1 MGRKWHAVAALGM
14 AYAVAAAVADG
25 DKGLSF
31 AGTVA
36 GPEEASSPRKL
47 ASLYGTTYHHVWPPM
62 KFGWRIVLG
71 SFIGFFGA
79 AFGSVGGVGGGGIF
93 VPMLTLI
100 IGFDPKSSAAMSK
113 CMITGAAVS
122 TVYCNLKL
130 KHPTLDMPM
139 IDYDLALL
147 IQPMLMMGVSIG
159 VICNVIFPEWL
170 VTILLIIL
178 FLVTAIKAFLKG
190 VEAWKKETM
199 IRRVWY
205 IFRMFFCGTY
215 LLRMLTCY
223 SFQEAKAKQ
232 LEKSNEDTRYTPP
245 PIGPDPAAETKKP
258 TDEAV
263 SIWKNIY
270 WKEFGLLASVWVA
283 FLTLQV
289 TKTMAK
295 DGHNLRWGELHHL
308 PSSAN
313 KKMIQ
318 HPRLQDCFLTVS
330 LPLSNNYVATCSTWY
345 WVLTVLQIPV
355 SVGVSMYQAA
365 SLVQGKRALS
375 SRANNQTSPKA
386 HQILVYCFFGVT
398 AGVLAGLLGVGGGVV
413 MGPLFLELGI
423 HPQVSSATASF
434 AMMFSS
440 SMAAVEYYLLKRF
453 PVPYAGR
460 KEAGQL
466 ARAGIIYHLHIVL
479 HDLRQRDFSRWSR
492 HLQDDSQDGAA
503 RIHGIRQHL
512 QLSCVGSTHTRTA

>member
-1 MGRKWHAVAALGM
+1 MEERDNDK
-14 AYAVAAAVADG
+14 
-25 DKGLSF
+25 KGL
-31 AGTVA
+31 
-36 GPEEASSPRKL
+36 
-47 ASLYGTTYHHVWPPM
+47 
-62 KFGWRIVLG
+62 
-71 SFIGFFGA
+71 
-79 AFGSVGGVGGGGIF
+79 
-93 VPMLTLI
+93 
-100 IGFDPKSSAAMSK
+100 
-113 CMITGAAVS
+113 
-122 TVYCNLKL
+122 
-130 KHPTLDMPM
+130 
-139 IDYDLALL
+139 
-147 IQPMLMMGVSIG
+147 
-159 VICNVIFPEWL
+159 
-170 VTILLIIL
+170 
-178 FLVTAIKAFLKG
+178 
-190 VEAWKKETM
+190 
-199 IRRVWY
+199 
-205 IFRMFFCGTY
+205 
-215 LLRMLTCY
+215 
-223 SFQEAKAKQ
+223 EAKAKQ

-289 TKTMAK
+289 TK
-295 DGHNLRWGELHHL
+295 
-308 PSSAN
+308 
-313 KKMIQ
+313 
-318 HPRLQDCFLTVS
+318 
-330 LPLSNNYVATCSTWY
+330 NYVATCSTWY

-453 PVPYAGR
+453 PVPYALFFTSLTFVAAIVGQRVARKLVNWLGR
-460 KEAGQL
+460 ASFIIFILSSMIFVSAISLGGVGISKTTHKM
-466 ARAGIIYHLHIVL
+466 ARHEYMG
-479 HDLRQRDFSRWSR
+479 F
-492 HLQDDSQDGAA
+492 
-503 RIHGIRQHL
+503 
-512 QLSCVGSTHTRTA
+512 

>member
-1 MGRKWHAVAALGM
+1 
-14 AYAVAAAVADG
+14 
-25 DKGLSF
+25 SF
-31 AGTVA
+31 LQCLKRTFLKS
-36 GPEEASSPRKL
+36 PHNCRHSSR
-47 ASLYGTTYHHVWPPM
+47 PM

-199 IRRVWY
+199 IRR
-205 IFRMFFCGTY
+205 
-215 LLRMLTCY
+215 
-223 SFQEAKAKQ
+223 EAKAKQ

-289 TKTMAK
+289 TK
-295 DGHNLRWGELHHL
+295 
-308 PSSAN
+308 
-313 KKMIQ
+313 
-318 HPRLQDCFLTVS
+318 
-330 LPLSNNYVATCSTWY
+330 NYVATCSTWY

-453 PVPYAGR
+453 PVPYALFFTSLTFVAAIVGQRVARKLVNWLGR
-460 KEAGQL
+460 ASFIIFILSSMIFVSAISLGGVGISKTTHKM
-466 ARAGIIYHLHIVL
+466 ARHEYMGFGNICNYH
-479 HDLRQRDFSRWSR
+479 
-492 HLQDDSQDGAA
+492 A
-503 RIHGIRQHL
+503 
-512 QLSCVGSTHTRTA
+512 

>member
-1 MGRKWHAVAALGM
+1 
-14 AYAVAAAVADG
+14 
-25 DKGLSF
+25 
-31 AGTVA
+31 
-36 GPEEASSPRKL
+36 
-47 ASLYGTTYHHVWPPM
+47 M

-199 IRRVWY
+199 IRR
-205 IFRMFFCGTY
+205 
-215 LLRMLTCY
+215 
-223 SFQEAKAKQ
+223 EAKAKQ

-289 TKTMAK
+289 TK
-295 DGHNLRWGELHHL
+295 
-308 PSSAN
+308 
-313 KKMIQ
+313 
-318 HPRLQDCFLTVS
+318 
-330 LPLSNNYVATCSTWY
+330 NYVATCSTWY

-453 PVPYAGR
+453 PVPYALFFTSLTFVAAIVGQRVARKLVNWLGR
-460 KEAGQL
+460 ASF
-466 ARAGIIYHLHIVL
+466 IIFI
-479 HDLRQRDFSRWSR
+479 
-492 HLQDDSQDGAA
+492 
-503 RIHGIRQHL
+503 
-512 QLSCVGSTHTRTA
+512 LSSMIFVSAISLGTFTGFPLTATIPF

>member
-1 MGRKWHAVAALGM
+1 AVQICPRGLCGSAAHAIPPPSKRIQDRRSVLLSAHERKRFENVIKLWDWRLLSLDFWGREMGRKWHAVAALGM

-199 IRRVWY
+199 IRR
-205 IFRMFFCGTY
+205 
-215 LLRMLTCY
+215 
-223 SFQEAKAKQ
+223 EAKAKQ

-289 TKTMAK
+289 TK
-295 DGHNLRWGELHHL
+295 
-308 PSSAN
+308 
-313 KKMIQ
+313 
-318 HPRLQDCFLTVS
+318 
-330 LPLSNNYVATCSTWY
+330 NYVATCSTWY

-453 PVPYAGR
+453 PVPYALFFTSLTFVAAIVGQRVARKLVNWLGR
-460 KEAGQL
+460 ASF
-466 ARAGIIYHLHIVL
+466 IIFI
-479 HDLRQRDFSRWSR
+479 
-492 HLQDDSQDGAA
+492 
-503 RIHGIRQHL
+503 
-512 QLSCVGSTHTRTA
+512 LSSMIFVSAISLG

>member
-1 MGRKWHAVAALGM
+1 
-14 AYAVAAAVADG
+14 
-25 DKGLSF
+25 S
-31 AGTVA
+31 
-36 GPEEASSPRKL
+36 
-47 ASLYGTTYHHVWPPM
+47 PM

-199 IRRVWY
+199 IRR
-205 IFRMFFCGTY
+205 
-215 LLRMLTCY
+215 
-223 SFQEAKAKQ
+223 EAKAKQ

-289 TKTMAK
+289 TK
-295 DGHNLRWGELHHL
+295 
-308 PSSAN
+308 
-313 KKMIQ
+313 
-318 HPRLQDCFLTVS
+318 
-330 LPLSNNYVATCSTWY
+330 NYVATCSTWY

-453 PVPYAGR
+453 PVPYALFFTSLTFVAAIVGQRVARKLVNWLGR
-460 KEAGQL
+460 ASFIIFILSSMIFVSAISLGGVGISKTTHKM
-466 ARAGIIYHLHIVL
+466 ARHEYMGFGNICNYH
-479 HDLRQRDFSRWSR
+479 
-492 HLQDDSQDGAA
+492 A
-503 RIHGIRQHL
+503 
-512 QLSCVGSTHTRTA
+512 

>member
-1 MGRKWHAVAALGM
+1 M
-14 AYAVAAAVADG
+14 ARRRGTGHGVRCRRRRRRRWRQG
-25 DKGLSF
+25 PLLRRHRCR
-31 AGTVA
+31 AGGSQLPAQA
-36 GPEEASSPRKL
+36 GQLVRNHLSPRL
-47 ASLYGTTYHHVWPPM
+47 A
-62 KFGWRIVLG
+62 G

-159 VICNVIFPEWL
+159 VICNVIFPDWL

-178 FLVTAIKAFLKG
+178 FLVTSIKAFLKG
-190 VEAWKKETM
+190 VEAWKKETA
-199 IRRVWY
+199 IRR
-205 IFRMFFCGTY
+205 
-215 LLRMLTCY
+215 
-223 SFQEAKAKQ
+223 EAKAKQ
-232 LEKSNEDTRYTPP
+232 LEQSNEDTRYTLPP
-245 PIGPDPAAETKKP
+245 TGPDTAAETKKT

-289 TKTMAK
+289 TK
-295 DGHNLRWGELHHL
+295 
-308 PSSAN
+308 
-313 KKMIQ
+313 
-318 HPRLQDCFLTVS
+318 
-330 LPLSNNYVATCSTWY
+330 NYVATCSTWY

-365 SLVQGKRALS
+365 GLVQGKRALS

-423 HPQVSSATASF
+423 HPRACSITLVQVSSATASF

-453 PVPYAGR
+453 PVPYALFFTGLTFVAAIVGQWVARKLVNWLGR
-460 KEAGQL
+460 ASFIIFILSSMIFVSAISLGGVGVSKTTHKM
-466 ARAGIIYHLHIVL
+466 ARHEYMGFGNICNYH
-479 HDLRQRDFSRWSR
+479 
-492 HLQDDSQDGAA
+492 A
-503 RIHGIRQHL
+503 
-512 QLSCVGSTHTRTA
+512 